1 MTIIKGARF
10 DAIEKKMKTASKI
23 FPQVKALLA
32 GLMILIILLAP
43 PVGLSQQEVRMHYQ
57 TDWKIEPSLKYDAIC
72 LINTLTGDPFYLKH
86 YQREYDEF
94 AKDLSDPVREALAH
108 LKKTIKEEN
117 RLILSAFLSLYFSA
131 SDEDTLDGLFTALGN
146 SEHMKN
152 TLKKTLY
159 YSDEGWDLYES
170 VREDLKAIFT
180 FLKDIQF
187 ESYWRKYIVP
197 KAVERIKKIRKE
209 LPKYN
214 VVAEVESHL
223 GVELPSHT
231 ITVYLLYFAKPHG
244 LKVTGTRFLT
254 HVDWPFAIVLRNAVH
269 EMMHPPFD
277 LANDNELRKALSS
290 LASDDFLMEK
300 IRNHD
305 PAYGYNTFE
314 GFIEEDCVQAL
325 EQVINEKMGVAI
337 EPRRRWKESDG
348 GMHVFAVALYS
359 VMKEENFN
367 KKGETFRDFLV
378 RMIRSK
384 KLAPGKIKSLYDSFY
399 K

>member
-1 MTIIKGARF
+1 
-10 DAIEKKMKTASKI
+10 MKTPSK
-23 FPQVKALLA
+23 LLTHLKVLFA
-32 GLMILIILLAP
+32 GLTVLNILAAP
-43 PVGLSQQEVRMHYQ
+43 PSGLAQQEVRMHYL

-86 YQREYDEF
+86 YQREYTEF
-94 AKDLSDPVREALAH
+94 AKNLSDPVKEALAR
-108 LKKTIKEEN
+108 LKQSVKDKN
-117 RLILSAFLSLYFSA
+117 RLIISAFLSLYFSA
-131 SDEDTLDGLFTALGN
+131 TEGDTLEEVLNALEN
-146 SEHMKN
+146 SENMQKN
-152 TLKKTLY
+152 LKKTPY
-159 YSDEGWDLYES
+159 YSDEGWQLYES
-170 VREDLKAIFT
+170 VREDLKIVVV

-187 ESYWRKYIVP
+187 ESYWRKYVVP

-223 GVELPSHT
+223 GVNLPSHT
-231 ITVYLLYFAKPHG
+231 ITVYLLYFTKPHG

-277 LANDNELRKALSS
+277 WVNDDELRKTLCTFENDA
-290 LASDDFLMEK
+290 FLMDR

-325 EQVINEKMGVAI
+325 DQVINEKMGVAI
-337 EPRRRWKESDG
+337 EPHRRWKESDG

-359 VMKEENFN
+359 VMKEEKFN
-367 KKGETFRDFLV
+367 EKREAFRDFLV
-378 RMIRSK
+378 RMIRSQ
-384 KLAPGKIKSLYDSFY
+384 KLAPGKIKSIYDAFY
-399 K
+399 E

>member
-1 MTIIKGARF
+1 
-10 DAIEKKMKTASKI
+10 MKTVTEI

-32 GLMILIILLAP
+32 GFMILSTLSAS
-43 PVGLSQQEVRMHYQ
+43 PVELSQQEVRMHYQ
-57 TDWKIEPSLKYDAIC
+57 TDWRIEPSLKYDAIC

-94 AKDLSDPVREALAH
+94 AKALSDPAKEALAH
-108 LKKTIKEEN
+108 LRHTIKEEN
-117 RLILSAFLSLYFSA
+117 RLILSAFLSLYLSA
-131 SDEDTLDGLFTALGN
+131 TDEETLDGLLAALEN
-146 SEHMKN
+146 SEHMQN
-152 TLKKTLY
+152 NLKKTPY
-159 YSDEGWDLYES
+159 YSAQGWALYEA
-170 VREDLKAIFT
+170 VREDLKTIFVC
-180 FLKDIQF
+180 LKDIQF

-197 KAVERIKKIRKE
+197 KVVEQVKKIRKE

-214 VVAEVESHL
+214 VVTEVESHL
-223 GVELPSHT
+223 GMELPSHT
-231 ITVYLLYFAKPHG
+231 ITIYLLYFTKPHG

-254 HVDWPFAIVLRNAVH
+254 HVDWPFAIVLRSAVH

-277 LANDNELRKALSS
+277 WADDDELRRMLSS
-290 LASDDFLMEK
+290 LESDDFLMDN
-300 IRNHD
+300 IRSHD

-337 EPRRRWKESDG
+337 DPHRRWKESDG

-359 VMKEENFN
+359 LMKKEGFN
-367 KKGETFRDFLV
+367 KEGETFRDFLV
-378 RMIRSK
+378 RMLHSR

>member
-1 MTIIKGARF
+1 MLRYVTKIL
-10 DAIEKKMKTASKI
+10 SKVLRDIRI
-23 FPQVKALLA
+23 FLNGMLILSILAAPQ
-32 GLMILIILLAP
+32 
-43 PVGLSQQEVRMHYQ
+43 VGLSQQEVRMHYL

-86 YQREYDEF
+86 YQREYEEF
-94 AKDLSDPVREALAH
+94 AKELSDPVKEALAH
-108 LKKTIKEEN
+108 LKQTIKENN

-131 SDEDTLDGLFTALGN
+131 SDEDTLDGLLTALDN
-146 SEHMKN
+146 SEDMQN
-152 TLKKTLY
+152 NLKKTPY

-170 VREDLKAIFT
+170 VREDLKTIFL

-187 ESYWRKYIVP
+187 ESYWRKYVVP

-209 LPKYN
+209 LSKYN

-223 GVELPSHT
+223 GVALPSHT
-231 ITVYLLYFAKPHG
+231 ITIYLLYFTKPHG

-277 LANDNELRKALSS
+277 LVNDHDLRKTLSS
-290 LASDDFLMEK
+290 FKADEFLMDR

-325 EQVINEKMGVAI
+325 EQVINEKMEVAI
-337 EPRRRWKESDG
+337 DPHKRWKESDG

-359 VMKEENFN
+359 VMREENFN
-367 KKGETFRDFLV
+367 KKGETFRDFLM
-378 RMIRSK
+378 RMIRSQ
-384 KLAPGKIKSLYDSFY
+384 KLAPGKIKSLCDSFY

>member
-1 MTIIKGARF
+1 
-10 DAIEKKMKTASKI
+10 MKTTGKI
-23 FPQVKALLA
+23 LPLIKVFLP
-32 GLMILIILLAP
+32 GLIVISIFSVC
-43 PVGLSQQEVRMHYQ
+43 PVGRSQQEVRMHYR
-57 TDWKIEPSLKYDAIC
+57 TDWRIEPSLKYDAIC

-86 YQREYDEF
+86 YQREYGEF
-94 AKDLSDPVREALAH
+94 EKRFSDPVKEALVH
-108 LKKTIKEEN
+108 LNKAIKEKN
-117 RLILSAFLSLYFSA
+117 RLIVSAFLSLYLSA
-131 SDEDTLDGLFTALGN
+131 SDEETLDGLLKDLDD
-146 SEHMKN
+146 SEDMQS
-152 TLKKTLY
+152 TLKETPY
-159 YSDEGWDLYES
+159 YSDVGWNLYES
-170 VREDLKAIFT
+170 VRQDLITVFN

-187 ESYWRKYIVP
+187 EAYWQKYIVP
-197 KAVERIKKIRKE
+197 KAVERIKKINRE

-231 ITVYLLYFAKPHG
+231 ITVYLLFFTKPHG

-277 LANDNELRKALSS
+277 LVGDNELRSVLSS
-290 LASDDFLMEK
+290 LKDDEFLMDR

-325 EQVINEKMGVAI
+325 EQIINEKMNIAI
-337 EPRRRWKESDG
+337 EPHRRWKESDG

-359 VMKEENFN
+359 VMMEESYNQ
-367 KKGETFRDFLV
+367 KGETFRNFLI
-378 RMIRSK
+378 RMIRSE
-384 KLAPGKIKSLYDSFY
+384 KLAPGKIKLLYDSFY

>member
-1 MTIIKGARF
+1 MLRHM
-10 DAIEKKMKTASKI
+10 MKILDKVLRDI
-23 FPQVKALLA
+23 RILLN
-32 GLMILIILLAP
+32 GILILSILAAP
-43 PVGLSQQEVRMHYQ
+43 QVGLSQQEVRMHYL

-72 LINTLTGDPFYLKH
+72 LINTLTGDPFYLKR
-86 YQREYDEF
+86 YQREYEEF
-94 AKDLSDPVREALAH
+94 AKELSDPVKEALAH
-108 LKKTIKEEN
+108 LKQTIKENN

-131 SDEDTLDGLFTALGN
+131 SDEDTLDGLLTALEN
-146 SEHMKN
+146 SEDMQN
-152 TLKKTLY
+152 NLKKTPY

-170 VREDLKAIFT
+170 VREDLKTIFL

-187 ESYWRKYIVP
+187 ESYWRKYVVP

-214 VVAEVESHL
+214 VVAEVEAHL
-223 GVELPSHT
+223 GVALPSHT
-231 ITVYLLYFAKPHG
+231 ITIYLLYFTKPHG

-254 HVDWPFAIVLRNAVH
+254 HVNWPFAIVLRNAVH

-277 LANDNELRKALSS
+277 LVNDHDLRKTLSS
-290 LASDDFLMEK
+290 FKADEFLMDR

-325 EQVINEKMGVAI
+325 EQVINEKMNVAVD
-337 EPRRRWKESDG
+337 PHRRWKESDG

-359 VMKEENFN
+359 VMREENFN
-367 KKGETFRDFLV
+367 NKGETFRDFLI
-378 RMIRSK
+378 RMIRSQ
-384 KLAPGKIKSLYDSFY
+384 KLAPGKIKSLCDSFY

>member
-1 MTIIKGARF
+1 MKIVNKILPLIKILSA
-10 DAIEKKMKTASKI
+10 K
-23 FPQVKALLA
+23 LL
-32 GLMILIILLAP
+32 ILGILVAP
-43 PVGLSQQEVRMHYQ
+43 HVGLSQQEVRMHYL

-72 LINTLTGDPFYLKH
+72 LINTLTGDPFYTKH
-86 YQREYDEF
+86 YKREYEEF
-94 AKDLSDPVREALAH
+94 AKDLSDPVKEALAH
-108 LKKTIKEEN
+108 LEHAIKENN

-131 SDEDTLDGLFTALGN
+131 TDEDTLDGLLAALEN
-146 SEHMKN
+146 SEPMKRN
-152 TLKKTLY
+152 LKETPY

-170 VREDLKAIFT
+170 VREDLKRVFL

-187 ESYWRKYIVP
+187 ESYWRKYVVP
-197 KAVERIKKIRKE
+197 KAVERIKKIRIE

-214 VVAEVESHL
+214 VIAEVESHL
-223 GVELPSHT
+223 GMKLPSRT
-231 ITVYLLYFAKPHG
+231 ISVYLLHFTKPHG

-254 HVDWPFAIVLRNAVH
+254 HVDWPFATVLRNAVH

-277 LANDNELRKALSS
+277 LANDHDLRNTLISFK
-290 LASDDFLMEK
+290 DDTFLMER

-325 EQVINEKMGVAI
+325 DQIINEKMDVAI
-337 EPRRRWKESDG
+337 GPQRRWKESDG

-367 KKGETFRDFLV
+367 EKGETFRDFLI
-378 RMIRSK
+378 RMVRSK
-384 KLAPGKIKSLYDSFY
+384 KLVPGKIQSLYDSFY

>member
-1 MTIIKGARF
+1 
-10 DAIEKKMKTASKI
+10 MKTESKI
-23 FPQVKALLA
+23 FPRVKASLA
-32 GLMILIILLAP
+32 GIMILSILSAP
-43 PVGLSQQEVRMHYQ
+43 PIGLSQQEVRMHYL

-86 YQREYDEF
+86 YQREYKEF
-94 AKDLSDPVREALAH
+94 AKELSDPVKKALAH
-108 LKKTIKEEN
+108 LRKTIKEEN

-131 SDEDTLDGLFTALGN
+131 SDEDTLDGLLTILEN
-146 SEHMKN
+146 SEDMKRN
-152 TLKKTLY
+152 LKETPY

-170 VREDLKAIFT
+170 LREDLKTVFI

-187 ESYWRKYIVP
+187 ESYWRKYVVP

-223 GVELPSHT
+223 GVDLPSHT
-231 ITVYLLYFAKPHG
+231 ITVYLLYFTKPHG

-277 LANDNELRKALSS
+277 LANDDELRLTLSS
-290 LASDDFLMEK
+290 FENDEFLMEK

-325 EQVINEKMGVAI
+325 EQIINEKMGVAI
-337 EPRRRWKESDG
+337 DAHKRWKESDG
-348 GMHVFAVALYS
+348 GMHVFAVALYC
-359 VMKEENFN
+359 VLREENFN
-367 KKGETFRDFLV
+367 DKGETFRDFLV
-378 RMIRSK
+378 RMIRTQ

>member
-1 MTIIKGARF
+1 MKIP
-10 DAIEKKMKTASKI
+10 KKVLPNIWILS
-23 FPQVKALLA
+23 A
-32 GLMILIILLAP
+32 GGLIAILLAVP
-43 PVGLSQQEVRMHYQ
+43 HTGSSQQEVRVHYQ
-57 TDWKIEPSLKYDAIC
+57 TDWRIEPSLKYDAVC

-94 AKDLSDPVREALAH
+94 AKALSDPVKEALAH
-108 LKKTIKEEN
+108 LRRAIKEEN
-117 RLILSAFLSLYFSA
+117 RLILSAFLSLYLSA
-131 SDEDTLDGLFTALGN
+131 TDEDTLDGLLAALEN
-146 SEHMKN
+146 SEHMQN
-152 TLKKTLY
+152 NLKKTPY
-159 YSDEGWDLYES
+159 YSAQGWALYEA
-170 VREDLKAIFT
+170 VREDLKTIFV
-180 FLKDIQF
+180 FLRDIRF

-197 KAVERIKKIRKE
+197 KVVERIKKIRKE

-223 GVELPSHT
+223 GMELPSHT
-231 ITVYLLYFAKPHG
+231 ITIYLLYFTKPHG

-254 HVDWPFAIVLRNAVH
+254 HVDWPFAIVLRSAVH

-277 LANDNELRKALSS
+277 WANDDELRKILSS
-290 LASDDFLMEK
+290 LESDDFLMDK

-337 EPRRRWKESDG
+337 NPHKRWKESDG

-359 VMKEENFN
+359 LMKKEGFN
-367 KKGETFRDFLV
+367 KQGETFRDFLV
-378 RMIRSK
+378 RMIRSR

>member
-1 MTIIKGARF
+1 
-10 DAIEKKMKTASKI
+10 MKTVSKV
-23 FPQVKALLA
+23 FTLVAALLA
-32 GLMILIILLAP
+32 GLMILSIQAAP
-43 PVGLSQQEVRMHYQ
+43 PIGLSQQEVRMHYQ

-94 AKDLSDPVREALAH
+94 AKELSGPAKEALAH
-108 LKKTIKEEN
+108 LKQAIKEKN
-117 RLILSAFLSLYFSA
+117 RLIVSAFLSLYLSA
-131 SDEDTLDGLFTALGN
+131 TDEDTLDGLLTALED
-146 SEHMKN
+146 SEHMQKN
-152 TLKKTLY
+152 LKETPY
-159 YSDEGWDLYES
+159 YSDQGWDLYES
-170 VREDLKAIFT
+170 VRDDLKTIFV
-180 FLKDIQF
+180 FLRDIQF
-187 ESYWRKYIVP
+187 ESYWRKYVVP
-197 KAVERIKKIRKE
+197 KAVERIKTIRKE

-231 ITVYLLYFAKPHG
+231 ITIYLLYFTKPHG

-277 LANDNELRKALSS
+277 LANDNELRKTLSS
-290 LASDDFLMEK
+290 LESDDFLLDK

-337 EPRRRWKESDG
+337 EPHRRWKESDG

-359 VMKEENFN
+359 VMKEESFN
-367 KKGETFRDFLV
+367 KKGEIFRDFLI
-378 RMIRSK
+378 RIIRSG
-384 KLAPGKIKSLYDSFY
+384 KLSPGKIKSIYDDFY